1 MAAGV
6 HNPLSA
12 LLSDPQATAR
22 AKEFA
27 AGALGNLSVDPANR
41 QRLVADG
48 VHHGLSVFLRDP
60 QATPLARE
68 YAAGALGILELTPTP
83 RGCCVIS

>member
-27 AGALGNLSVDPANR
+27 AGALG
-41 QRLVADG
+41 
-48 VHHGLSVFLRDP
+48 
-60 QATPLARE
+60 
-68 YAAGALGILELTPTP
+68 ILELTPTP